1 MCPRAQEPDLPFWP
15 DWGIPDAEKF
25 CEGQVYPDVLEEH
38 RRMLVG
44 LSPLFSTMKE
54 IGEEVLD
61 LADIRGVEGMSFDP
75 RALRNFVSTR
85 GGAPP
90 QGQPSRKKSKKRPRG
105 GPEGARGLGETS
117 RGHPE
122 VSTPLQP
129 NLRSPTPRVVTPRPP
144 SEVVD
149 LEDEPSLTGDF
160 GTCHLA
166 PELVNK
172 YKEEVKLED
181 GMKVLEGLT
190 VKMLSIARG
199 LSLQGLEEAKRAA
212 GVETSMAS
220 KDSRIQDLEA
230 QVEVLLKERDDAR
243 REAAKARDDLVAAK
257 DEVEGARLE
266 LIQKTKD
273 FGRELEAVR
282 ERAWEEFKTSED
294 CDKIKGEYASGA
306 YFHALKEARAFLRQ
320 KLPDVTPNDLK
331 TVPSIA
337 DTLELSG
344 SEDGGGSGG
353 DDEEGLED
361 DVEIDI
367 SNLDPPLGHIG

>member
-1 MCPRAQEPDLPFWP
+1 
-15 DWGIPDAEKF
+15 
-25 CEGQVYPDVLEEH
+25 
-38 RRMLVG
+38 MLVG
-44 LSPLFSTMKE
+44 LIPLFSTMKE
-54 IGEEVLD
+54 IGEEVID
-61 LADIRGVEGMSFDP
+61 LADIRGVEGRDVCLFILGLSGT
-75 RALRNFVSTR
+75 L
-85 GGAPP
+85 
-90 QGQPSRKKSKKRPRG
+90 
-105 GPEGARGLGETS
+105 GPGETS
-117 RGHPE
+117 RAHPQ
-122 VSTPLQP
+122 VLTPLQP

-149 LEDEPSLTGDF
+149 LEDDPSLTGDF
-160 GTCHLA
+160 ETCHLA

-199 LSLQGLEEAKRAA
+199 LSLQGLEEAKRAV

-243 REAAKARDDLVAAK
+243 REAAKARDDLVIAK

-266 LIQKTKD
+266 LIQKTED
-273 FGRELEAVR
+273 FGRELTA
-282 ERAWEEFKTSED
+282 
-294 CDKIKGEYASGA
+294 IKGEYASRA

-320 KLPDVTPNDLK
+320 KFPDVTPDDLK

-344 SEDGGGSGG
+344 SKDGGGSGG
-353 DDEEGLED
+353 DDEDGLED